1 MAFVIDPETGALI
14 PENQAGNKSDINKNL
29 YSTSFDET
37 NIDFEDP
44 SEIGGAAAFS
54 AGVASG
60 LIKTVEGVV
69 SLGAELIDLGADT
82 DTAAKVE
89 TFFDDLNPFEEIAE
103 QRAVGRLTEALIQIG
118 IPGAGGAKLATTL
131 ATKAIRA
138 KKAGKYVSFKADN
151 LKKGAKKAQDLNKL
165 SGTQRFAAVVAGGA
179 AGETLVADV
188 ERIGTIGDLFEG
200 GPTELDRD
208 VKSDPSDDAARK
220 LMNRRS

>member
-14 PENQAGNKSDINKNL
+14 PENQSENKSDINKNL

-44 SEIGGAAAFS
+44 SEIGGATAFA
-54 AGVASG
+54 AGVGSG

-82 DTAAKVE
+82 NTAAKVE

-103 QRAVGRLTEALIQIG
+103 QRAVGRLTEAFIQIG
-118 IPGAGGAKLATTL
+118 IPGGAGAKLATTL

-138 KKAGKYVSFKADN
+138 KKAGMYVCFKAEN
-151 LKKGAKKAQDLNKL
+151 LKKGAKKAQD
-165 SGTQRFAAVVAGGA
+165 
-179 AGETLVADV
+179 
-188 ERIGTIGDLFEG
+188 
-200 GPTELDRD
+200 
-208 VKSDPSDDAARK
+208 
-220 LMNRRS
+220 